1 MKLSDFFLQILK
13 EHTYIPQR
21 SIKGPFIF
29 SVDHCF
35 SIKGQ
40 GTVMTGTVLN
50 GQVTVND
57 TIEITSLQV
66 GTMTVACGRASL
78 VFAFYRI

>member
-1 MKLSDFFLQILK
+1 
-13 EHTYIPQR
+13 
-21 SIKGPFIF
+21 
-29 SVDHCF
+29 
-35 SIKGQ
+35 
-40 GTVMTGTVLN
+40 MTGTVLN

-78 VFAFYRI
+78 VFAFY